1 MGDCEKYVVEH
12 KNFVLGKICTVQKVV
27 VTLHSL
33 SGNNGSQVETTK
45 PRAKDIEKAYNRQ
58 EVVQESE

>member
-1 MGDCEKYVVEH
+1 MGCCEKYVVEH
-12 KNFVLGKICTVQKVV
+12 KKFVLGKICVVQKVV

-33 SGNNGSQVETTK
+33 SGNNGSEAETLK